1 VGGVTSAINVGVS
14 AENTEAN
21 DVVVVVAAAVTAPFV
36 VDAAPTKLKLLYD

>member
-14 AENTEAN
+14 AENTESN
-21 DVVVVVAAAVTAPFV
+21 DVVVVVVAVTAPFA